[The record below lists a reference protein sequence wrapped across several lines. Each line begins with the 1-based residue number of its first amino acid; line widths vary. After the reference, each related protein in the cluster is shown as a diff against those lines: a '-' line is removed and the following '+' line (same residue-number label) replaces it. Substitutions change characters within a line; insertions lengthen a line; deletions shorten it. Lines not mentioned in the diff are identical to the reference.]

1 MYYYNNDD
9 DKIRIAGLVEESIV
23 DGPGIRFV
31 VFTQGCPH
39 GCKGCHNPQTHDVNG
54 GRDESIEKIASMIDS
69 DPLLKGV
76 TLSGGEPFMQA
87 GKLVKLLNKIKNEK
101 LNVITYTG
109 FKYEE
114 LIEKANAENKYLE
127 LLKASDILIDGEF
140 ELDKKEEGLKFRGSS
155 NQRAIDVK
163 QTMET
168 GKVVEYEF

>member
-101 LNVITYTG
+101 LNVIT
-109 FKYEE
+109 K
-114 LIEKANAENKYLE
+114 I
-127 LLKASDILIDGEF
+127 ILWSF
-140 ELDKKEEGLKFRGSS
+140 
-155 NQRAIDVK
+155 
-163 QTMET
+163 
-168 GKVVEYEF
+168 

>member
-39 GCKGCHNPQTHDVNG
+39 GCKGCHNPQTHDANG

-155 NQRAIDVK
+155 IKEQL
-163 QTMET
+163 M
-168 GKVVEYEF
+168 

>member
-1 MYYYNNDD
+1 MYYYNNDDD

-39 GCKGCHNPQTHDVNG
+39 GCRGCHNPQTHDFNG
-54 GRDESIEKIASMIDS
+54 GRDESIEKIASMIGS

-140 ELDKKEEGLKFRGSS
+140 ELDKKEDGLKFR
-155 NQRAIDVK
+155 
-163 QTMET
+163 
-168 GKVVEYEF
+168 

>member
-1 MYYYNNDD
+1 M
-9 DKIRIAGLVEESIV
+9 
-23 DGPGIRFV
+23 
-31 VFTQGCPH
+31 H
-39 GCKGCHNPQTHDVNG
+39 
-54 GRDESIEKIASMIDS
+54 
-69 DPLLKGV
+69 
-76 TLSGGEPFMQA
+76 
-87 GKLVKLLNKIKNEK
+87 
-101 LNVITYTG
+101 
-109 FKYEE
+109 EE